1 MTKTQNLVLAKPY
14 FDGLV
19 WHRALGEPFDT
30 STLDDAVVDK
40 LKAKQFLM
48 SAAAYK
54 AQTNPEAAQ
63 AQADADDAVQQLA
76 AANARIQQLEAQLAE
91 AGGSEHAGRVDEL
104 EAQLRTLTGER
115 DDAQRRVE
123 SLSQQVGTLTT
134 QVGEQAREAQ
144 QAQAR
149 VQELQPQVTILTS
162 ERDSLQQSLEQ
173 TSGQLAE
180 AQAQTA
186 QAQVQVQAAQAERD
200 AAQKALAD
208 GKLIPANARERLI
221 AVKGISD
228 TLADAALKALTE

>member
-19 WHRALGEPFDT
+19 WHRTLGEGFDT

-76 AANARIQQLEAQLAE
+76 AANARIQQLEAHLAE
-91 AGGSEHAGRVDEL
+91 AGGGPEQAGRVAEL
-104 EAQLRTLTGER
+104 ETRVQTLTGER
-115 DDAQRRVE
+115 DEARRRGE
-123 SLSQQVGTLTT
+123 TLSQEVGTLTS
-134 QVGEQAREAQ
+134 QVQEQTREAQ
-144 QAQAR
+144 TAQAR
-149 VQELQPQVTILTS
+149 VQELEPQVTTLTS
-162 ERDSLQQSLEQ
+162 ERDSLRTSLEQ
-173 TSGQLAE
+173 V
-180 AQAQTA
+180 TA
-186 QAQVQVQAAQAERD
+186 QAAEAEGRAQAAEAERD
-200 AAQKALAD
+200 AAQQALAD
-208 GKLIPANARERLI
+208 GKLIPADARERLI